1 MKKIMVING
10 VNLNFLGI
18 REPEI
23 YNSDTLQ
30 DVEKYIRDSFPESEV
45 FISFH
50 QSNIEGEIVNFLQK
64 AHLENYDGVV
74 LNAGA
79 FTHYSYALA
88 DAIKSIV
95 PKTIE
100 VHMSNTHKREEFRHK
115 SVISPAVVGQIAGF
129 GKLSYVLGV
138 RALLEMK

>member
-23 YNSDTLQ
+23 YNNDTLC
-30 DVEKYIRDSFPESEV
+30 DVEKYIRDSFSDEEV
-45 FISFH
+45 FLSFH

-64 AHLENYDGVV
+64 AHMENYDGIV

-79 FTHYSYALA
+79 FTHYSFALA
-88 DAIKSIV
+88 DAIKSV
-95 PKTIE
+95 SPKTIE
-100 VHMSNTHKREEFRHK
+100 VHMSNTHAREEFRHK

-138 RALLEMK
+138 KALLEM